1 MGQIMGITKKIN
13 WESIFIF
20 LFLVVFPFG
29 QVIRMNFALAGL
41 TIPLVPLDIVAG
53 LGAAYTVFF
62 QKKEP
67 GFFKYILYFLLTA
80 TFSYLLSIS
89 VFKTDV
95 VYGLFYLF
103 RIFAYA
109 YFFVYV
115 WNFAQ
120 KSEFNKNLLINSLIA
135 MSAIS
140 AIFGWYQYF
149 TVPDLKP
156 LYYIG
161 WDMHL
166 YRLAGSFFDSTF
178 LALVIVFGLILLM
191 NKYVDTKN
199 HKLIPII
206 VFLLVSLAF
215 TYTRAAYLAFLAGF
229 LVIGLSKKNLR
240 KVFFWII
247 GLGIIA
253 LILPTAKNHSISL
266 TRTFSI
272 EARFTNYKEALKV
285 FGNYPIFGVGYNNMC
300 VARNK
305 FIGEETFASHACSGS
320 DSSLLLVLAT
330 TGVVGFMVFMGSLI
344 AVLKSLKGEYVI
356 PAVAALAALFVHSMF
371 SNSLFF
377 PWVMG
382 YMGILLAVGVR
393 K

>member
-1 MGQIMGITKKIN
+1 MGITKKIN
-13 WESIFIF
+13 WESAFIF
-20 LFLVVFPFG
+20 LFLIVFPFG
-29 QVIRMNFALAGL
+29 QLIRLNFNLAGL
-41 TIPLVPLDIVAG
+41 NIPLVPLDIVAG
-53 LGAAYTVFF
+53 FGALYTIFF
-62 QKKEP
+62 QKKIP
-67 GFFKYILYFLLTA
+67 SFFKYIFYFLLA
-80 TFSYLLSIS
+80 ALFSYVLSIP
-89 VFKTDV
+89 VFKSDAL
-95 VYGLFYLF
+95 YGLFYLF

-109 YFFVYV
+109 FFFVYV

-120 KSEFNKNLLINSLIA
+120 KSALNKKLLINSLIA
-135 MSAIS
+135 ISAVS

-178 LALVIVFGLILLM
+178 LALIIVFGLVLLM
-191 NKYVDTKN
+191 NKYVDAKN
-199 HKLIPII
+199 RKLIPLII
-206 VFLLVSLAF
+206 FLLVSLAF

-229 LVIGLSKKNLR
+229 VVIGLSKKNLR

-253 LILPTAKNHSISL
+253 LLLPTAKNQSISL

-272 EARFTNYKEALKV
+272 DARFTNYGETLKV
-285 FGNYPIFGVGYNNMC
+285 FENFPIFGVGYNNMC
-300 VARNK
+300 VARNM
-305 FIGEETFASHACSGS
+305 FIGQETFASHACSGS
-320 DSSLLLVLAT
+320 DSSLLLILAT
-330 TGVVGFMVFMGSLI
+330 TGIIGFMAFINSL
-344 AVLKSLKGEYVI
+344 ATVLKSLRGEYVI
-356 PAVAALAALFVHSMF
+356 PVIAVLMALFVHSFF

-382 YMGILLAVGVR
+382 YMGVLLAVGT
-393 K
+393 KK